1 MTPPATPVAKP
12 GLPLPR
18 PKWYGA
24 LPTRLTLTYGLLVVA
39 VLLLVSTLTVQL
51 THVYLTGELD
61 RDLLRTIRSF
71 DEGPARRIRW
81 EDQLFL
87 EARAW
92 LAAHP
97 SAPDEVIAVRTNQ
110 GLVLTSAGGFSLRE
124 VPGARD
130 LLDARTP
137 QWRILDSPTGR
148 VRVAAVPLVL
158 EGRQIGTLVVA
169 ASKTRL
175 RDTLTA
181 LQWRIAMASSVGL
194 LLAIAIGY
202 SAVRRFLRPLTRM
215 VRQIASIQS
224 SGDLSQRV
232 GATDIADEVGQ
243 LASAFDRLLSQLQDA
258 FGAQRRF
265 LSDASHQL
273 RTPLTVA
280 RGHLELLQQELT
292 TAQGRRSL
300 GIATAEL
307 DDMAKVVQDLL
318 LLARLDEGSPLDRQA
333 VDVDLIL
340 QEAVLRALPPSARPV
355 TINGQ
360 PELIV
365 LADPDRLVQVL
376 SNLLANAVQHGGSG
390 VAITLGARYDGTHV
404 TITVSD
410 SGPGIPAAELPH
422 IFERFYRGSQAR
434 PHSGGAGLGLP
445 IAASLV
451 QAMGGAITVHSTPGQ
466 GTTFVV
472 ALPAVPED
480 LGAQHGSAGVQPPPA
495 GNVRGI

>member
-1 MTPPATPVAKP
+1 VVVATLVLVS
-12 GLPLPR
+12 G
-18 PKWYGA
+18 
-24 LPTRLTLTYGLLVVA
+24 LTLR
-39 VLLLVSTLTVQL
+39 L

-87 EARAW
+87 EARTW

-97 SAPDEVIAVRTNQ
+97 SAPDEVIAVRTSQ
-110 GLVLTSAGGFSLRE
+110 GLVLTNAGGFSLRE

-130 LLDARTP
+130 LLDAGAP

-175 RDTLTA
+175 KSTLSA
-181 LQWRIAMASSVGL
+181 LQWRIATASGVGL
-194 LLAIAIGY
+194 LLAIAVGY
-202 SAVRRFLRPLTRM
+202 RAVRRSLRPLTRM
-215 VRQIASIQS
+215 VRQIASIQA

-232 GATDIADEVGQ
+232 GPTDIADEIGQ
-243 LASAFDRLLSQLQDA
+243 LASAFDRMLSRLQDA
-258 FGAQRRF
+258 FRAQQRF

-318 LLARLDEGSPLDRQA
+318 LLARLDEGIPLERRA
-333 VDVDLIL
+333 VEVDLIL
-340 QEAVLRALPPSARPV
+340 REAVLRALPPSAQSATIDARPGLV
-355 TINGQ
+355 ALG
-360 PELIV
+360 
-365 LADPDRLVQVL
+365 DPDRLVQVL
-376 SNLLANAVQHGGSG
+376 SNLIANAVQHGGSG
-390 VAITLGARYDGTHV
+390 AAITLAARHDGTRV

-410 SGPGIPAAELPH
+410 TGPGIPPDELPH

-434 PHSGGAGLGLP
+434 RHSGGVGLGLP

-451 QAMGGAITVHSTPGQ
+451 QAMGGAITVRSTRSQ
-466 GTTFVV
+466 GTTFTV
-472 ALPAVPED
+472 ALPAVPEGI
-480 LGAQHGSAGVQPPPA
+480 GAQQRSAGIDPPPA
-495 GNVRGI
+495 ANLRKV